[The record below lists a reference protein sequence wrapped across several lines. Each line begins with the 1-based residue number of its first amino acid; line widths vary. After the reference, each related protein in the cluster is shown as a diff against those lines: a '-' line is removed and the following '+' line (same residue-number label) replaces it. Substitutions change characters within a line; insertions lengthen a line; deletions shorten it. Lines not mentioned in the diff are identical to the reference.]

1 MALVSKDKLPAKRRR
16 GRYAKEFRRDVCAPV
31 LDQHRSVADVAKE
44 LSLVEQ
50 TVYLWL
56 RQERIDR
63 GEQEGLSS
71 SEREELVQLRKENRQ
86 LRQSA
91 TY

>member
-1 MALVSKDKLPAKRRR
+1 
-16 GRYAKEFRRDVCAPV
+16 V

-44 LSLVEQ
+44 LDLVEQ

-71 SEREELVQLRKENRQ
+71 TEREELVQLRKENRQ